1 MTYAVA
7 PFELMIQGSRRGP
20 LVEGYEPV
28 TVETD
33 HGSIDLRLYGVPE
46 ARVATVFVGGAGG
59 GWDTPGRGRLF
70 PDLCTDFQ
78 AMGIAAL
85 RVRYRYPNDL
95 VECSLDLL
103 TGLRFLANDG
113 VEIAALVGHSFGGA
127 VVAQAAANADGVRTV
142 VLLSTQSHGVEG
154 IGQVQRACSTLV
166 VHGTADELLPPSCSQ
181 YAYDLAPEPKRL
193 SLYEGAR
200 HGLDEG
206 GERLRREIRDWIAGE
221 LGVKSQPYG

>member
-7 PFELMIQGSRRGP
+7 PIELMIQGSRRGP

-33 HGSIDLRLYGVPE
+33 HGSIDLRLYGVAE
-46 ARVATVFVGGAGG
+46 ARVAAVFVGDAGG
-59 GWDTPGRGRLF
+59 GWDSPGRGRLF

-78 AMGIAAL
+78 NMGMAAL
-85 RVRYRYPNDL
+85 RVRYRHPNDL
-95 VECSLDLL
+95 VECALDLL
-103 TGLRFLANDG
+103 TGVRFLANDG

-127 VVAQAAANADGVRTV
+127 VVAQAAANADGVRTI
-142 VLLSTQSHGVEG
+142 VLLSTQSQGIEG
-154 IGQVQRACSTLV
+154 IGQVSAGCSSLL
-166 VHGTADELLPPSCSQ
+166 VHGTADEILPPSCSR

-200 HGLDEG
+200 HGLDEE
-206 GERLRREIRDWIAGE
+206 GERLRREVRDWIAGE

>member
-7 PFELMIQGSRRGP
+7 PFELMIQGSRRG
-20 LVEGYEPV
+20 LSVEGYEPI

-33 HGSIDLRLYGVPE
+33 HGGIDLRLYGVPE
-46 ARVATVFVGGAGG
+46 ARVAAVFVGDAAG
-59 GWDTPGRGRLF
+59 GWDSPGRGRLF
-70 PDLCTDFQ
+70 SDLCTDFQ
-78 AMGIAAL
+78 NMGMAAL
-85 RVRYRYPNDL
+85 RVRYRHPNDL
-95 VECSLDLL
+95 VECALDLL
-103 TGLRFLANDG
+103 TGVRFLANDG

-127 VVAQAAANADGVRTV
+127 VVAQVAANADGVRTI

-154 IGQVQRACSTLV
+154 IAQVSRGCSSLL
-166 VHGTADELLPPSCSQ
+166 VHGTADEILPPSCSR

-206 GERLRREIRDWIAGE
+206 GERLRREVRDWIAGE
-221 LGVKSQPYG
+221 LGVKAQPYG